1 MVQLLQMRGISFF
14 KYLQNDLIRTW
25 IQTDTLCGNK
35 AINKRLLTVFFHFII
50 NEKHKIENLTRI
62 SKGGLLIDLIN

>member
-25 IQTDTLCGNK
+25 IQTDTLYGNK
-35 AINKRLLTVFFHFII
+35 AINKRLLTVFFHLII
-50 NEKHKIENLTRI
+50 NEKHKIQNLTRI
-62 SKGGLLIDLIN
+62 SKGGVLIDLIN